1 MADETRKTDARA
13 DETPAPEG
21 LTPEELE
28 AQTAE
33 ELPDREAM
41 GLINA
46 NLAIPVNAAV
56 AANVLSSDSTAVANA
71 EQDADIEQSTGDDGG
86 LVDAN
91 AAAPVNAAV
100 AANALSDDSL
110 ADAIANAEQE
120 ADITQSTGDDGGLV
134 DANAAAPVN
143 AAVAANALSDDSLA
157 AANAEQDATIDQ
169 EG

>member
-1 MADETRKTDARA
+1 MADETRKTDARE
-13 DETPAPEG
+13 ETPAPEG

-28 AQTAE
+28 AQSAE

-56 AANVLSSDSTAVANA
+56 AANVLSSDSTAIANA
-71 EQDADIEQSTGDDGG
+71 EQDADIEQSTGDGGDGGDGG
-86 LVDAN
+86 LVDAK
-91 AAAPVNAAV
+91 AAAPVN
-100 AANALSDDSL
+100 D
-110 ADAIANAEQE
+110 
-120 ADITQSTGDDGGLV
+120 
-134 DANAAAPVN
+134 
-143 AAVAANALSDDSLA
+143 AVAANALSDDSLA